1 MEHKN
6 RMTMENSPDISKLD
20 LDEKIRL
27 IKEHPNL
34 PKHIGIIMDGNGRW
48 AKSKG
53 LKRVEGH
60 TRGVDSVEAVVQ
72 GCSEMG
78 INNLTI
84 YTFSEENWKR
94 PAYEVSA
101 LMQLLVTTLNKQL
114 RSLTRQ
120 NVQIR
125 TIGHLNKLP
134 LFAQKTMLSAMR
146 RTKRNTGLILNVA
159 LSYGGRQELID
170 AFRKLANLVKRGE
183 LQPDEIDDGA
193 IARELDTHGQ
203 PDPDLIIRT
212 GGEHRISNFLLWQ
225 IAYSE
230 IYVTKTP
237 WPEFRKAQ
245 LVDAIWSFL
254 QRERRFGL
262 ISEQVQS
269 NVAVQNF

>member
-1 MEHKN
+1 MEYPN
-6 RMTMENSPDISKLD
+6 YQDKLAS
-20 LDEKIRL
+20 LKT
-27 IKEHPNL
+27 HPQL

-53 LKRVEGH
+53 LPRIAGHNKGVNSVEEVVEGCA
-60 TRGVDSVEAVVQ
+60 EI
-72 GCSEMG
+72 G

-94 PAYEVSA
+94 PQSEVAA
-101 LMQLLVTTLNKQL
+101 LMHLLVSTLNKKL
-114 RSLTRQ
+114 KRLIKQ

-134 LFAQKTMLSAMR
+134 ERAQQSMLSAIQK
-146 RTKRNTGLILNVA
+146 TKLNTGLILNVA

-170 AFRKLANLVKRGE
+170 AFRKLAQLVKLGE
-183 LQPDEIDDGA
+183 LQPEDINDIA
-193 IARELDTHGQ
+193 ISKELDTTGQ

-212 GGEHRISNFLLWQ
+212 GGESRISNFLLWQ

-230 IYVTKTP
+230 IYVTQTP
-237 WPEFRKAQ
+237 WPEFKKPQ
-245 LVDAIWSFL
+245 LVNAIWDFL
-254 QRERRFGL
+254 NRERRFGL

-269 NVAVQNF
+269 NIALNNI